1 MSEPGP
7 KNIGELNPLNATRE
21 PENDGVEVFSNF
33 DSPTQAWDAAGI
45 FSSSANLIYDGI
57 KGDWTAVLGDAAGFG
72 MDLLGFVTNPLGS
85 LLTAGIGWLIEHIA
99 FIKEALDLVA
109 GDPDAV
115 NAIAETWTNI
125 AKRMQETADKYTS
138 TLSALSGTQGAA
150 IDGYRKAVQD
160 FSNVVAGGASHATS
174 AAQAMTVAASAVG
187 VVRGAIRDAIATFV
201 SNAIIKFAA
210 ASALAPVTFGASQ
223 AAFIADTVAQGAITA
238 GKNAKKVSKVVKQ
251 LEKVSDEAKNSR
263 NMLKGTTK
271 NLKKTVTDYNRDAA
285 KHANK
290 ALHMAKKA
298 EAGKLDA
305 DDAKRLRELG
315 EQGEELMA
323 DKKKAIDSLIGT
335 RADNVR
341 DRMGTG
347 DGRLDDAADVLEREV
362 TPKVFG
368 HELPPLSLPN
378 YPKILGNAAVQEWS
392 DQTHREADAEV
403 KQDEKDEAWRR
414 YWEEQRRNA
423 GSAEPFKRMEGD
435 L

>member
-7 KNIGELNPLNATRE
+7 QNIGELNPLDATKE
-21 PENDGVEVFSNF
+21 PEGGGTEVFSNF

-85 LLTAGIGWLIEHIA
+85 LLSAGIGWLIEHIA

-138 TLSALSGTQGAA
+138 TLGALSGAQGPAM
-150 IDGYRKAVQD
+150 DGYRRAVQD

-210 ASALAPVTFGASQ
+210 ATALAPVTFGASE

-263 NMLKGTTK
+263 NMIKGTTK

-305 DDAKRLRELG
+305 DDAKKLRELG
-315 EQGEELMA
+315 EQGEKLMA
-323 DKKKAIDSLIGT
+323 DKKKAIDDLVET
-335 RADNVR
+335 RGGNLR
-341 DRMGTG
+341 DRLGTG
-347 DGRLDDAADVLEREV
+347 DPRLDDAADVLERELRPRV
-362 TPKVFG
+362 AG
-368 HELPPLSLPN
+368 HELPFSVPN
-378 YPKILGNAAVQEWS
+378 YPKVLGNAVVQEWS
-392 DQTHREADAEV
+392 DQTHREADAEA
-403 KQDEKDEAWRR
+403 KQDDKNEAWRE
-414 YWEEQRRNA
+414 YWEGQRANVDQSR
-423 GSAEPFKRMEGD
+423 SFPRMEGD